1 MLSHGFRAS
10 SIARR
15 RRKTVFRKIDICF
28 TRQIVKPGFQATLEK
43 GIGVKLTL
51 KANKCVYM
59 IKSAI
64 FEDDFVDNPHGLN
77 MRLD

>member
-1 MLSHGFRAS
+1 MLSDGLLGP

-15 RRKTVFRKIDICF
+15 RHKTVFRKIGICF
-28 TRQIVKPGFQATLEK
+28 TRQIVKPGLQATLETY
-43 GIGVKLTL
+43 IGVKLTL

-59 IKSAI
+59 INCAI
-64 FEDDFVDNPHGLN
+64 FADDFVNNPHGLN